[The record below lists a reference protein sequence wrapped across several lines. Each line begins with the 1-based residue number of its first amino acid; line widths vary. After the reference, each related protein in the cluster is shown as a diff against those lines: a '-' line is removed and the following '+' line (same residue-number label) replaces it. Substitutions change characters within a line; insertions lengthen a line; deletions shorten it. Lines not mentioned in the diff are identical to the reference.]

1 MEDLPK
7 RPYIKKG
14 EGSIMKRLLAL
25 VLVLAMLLPAGAL
38 AATRTMKLGQTGE
51 DVKELQVLLSNNG
64 CYTGAATGTF
74 DVATATAVKSFQK
87 VNRLTVD
94 GKAGTATM
102 AKLNS
107 GTAVNAMEV
116 QQRLKDLN
124 YYDGDVDGN
133 FGALSVSAVKA
144 FQKANGFDKKQVNGV
159 LNSATLNALY
169 ASDAKPKAE
178 DAPIVGGTL
187 SSGSYGDAV
196 ELLQEE
202 LRATYYY
209 TGKVDGFFGPEV
221 RAAVENFQASAGLRV
236 DGKYGTSSYN
246 ALHNQKA
253 AIFNGGIPVRTLKT
267 GMRGYDVYVLQQK
280 LISMNYTSVSAIGYY
295 DAKTATA
302 VQSIQRKNSLEE
314 TGVVGSMERRYIWP
328 TNVDQEDMNQIVPD
342 KDETNTD
349 YTRVLKKGRSGNDV
363 AMLQMRLKAANYLF
377 GKADGIFGEK
387 TEAAV
392 KKFQKAM
399 GLAKVDGIV
408 GEETWAEIYNIDIS
422 NAEQDNTVDP
432 ETSIGTNN
440 RKLRQGSHGTDVK
453 RLQQKLIEKGYLASG
468 EDDGKFGPKTY
479 EAVVAFQN
487 ANGLVADGVVG
498 TQTFNAL
505 FDDGGA
511 VG

>member
-1 MEDLPK
+1 
-7 RPYIKKG
+7 
-14 EGSIMKRLLAL
+14 MKRFMAM
-25 VLVLAMLLPAGAL
+25 VLVLALMLPVGAL
-38 AATRTMKLGQTGE
+38 AATRTLKLGQTGD

-64 CYTGAATGTF
+64 CYTGAASGTF

-87 VNRLTVD
+87 ANRLTVD
-94 GKAGTATM
+94 GKAGPATM
-102 AKLNS
+102 AKLES
-107 GTAVNAMEV
+107 GSAVNPMEV
-116 QQRLKDLN
+116 QQRLKDLG

-133 FGALSVSAVKA
+133 FGPLSTSAVKA
-144 FQKANGFDKKQVNGV
+144 FQKGNGFTGKEVNGV
-159 LNSATLNALY
+159 LNSNTMTALFS
-169 ASDAKPKAE
+169 ADAKAKAE

-187 SSGSYGDAV
+187 ASGSYGDAV
-196 ELLQEE
+196 EVLQKD

-209 TGKVDGFFGPEV
+209 TGPVDGFYGPEV
-221 RAAVENFQASAGLRV
+221 RAAVENFQASAGLTV
-236 DGKYGTSSYN
+236 DGKYGTASYN

-253 AIFNGGIPVRTLKT
+253 AIFNGGIPVRTLKI

-280 LISMNYTSVSAIGYY
+280 LISMNYTSVSATGYY

-302 VQSIQRKNSLEE
+302 IESIQRKNGLEQ

-328 TNVDQEDMNQIVPD
+328 TTVDQEDMDAIVPD
-342 KDETNTD
+342 KDETTTD
-349 YTRVLKKGRSGNDV
+349 YTRVLKVGRHGNDV
-363 AMLQMRLKAANYLF
+363 AQLQMRLKAGNYLF
-377 GKADGIFGEK
+377 GKADGIYGPE

-392 KKFQKAM
+392 KKFQKDK
-399 GLAKVDGIV
+399 GLSKVDGIV
-408 GEETWAEIYNIDIS
+408 GEETWTEIYKIDIS
-422 NAEQDNTVDP
+422 NAEQDNSVDP

-479 EAVVAFQN
+479 DAVVQFQQD
-487 ANGLVADGVVG
+487 NGLTPDGVVG